1 MSVDLIVSGYPGLDH
16 IMPVNRAPQ
25 PGETGVIL
33 RAPRLDTA
41 TPGGCAPNIAV
52 ACARLGIKSAVVIV
66 IGDDQ
71 DGKRLVE
78 ALEREEV
85 NTQHGIHVI
94 PGGHTA
100 HTFLFL
106 DPENRHQTFYFPGA
120 SGAKDV
126 SIHLEQETLGSAKW
140 GVITVGNPIHNLA
153 VLEFMVASNIPI
165 LWSHKNDKSAFPTE
179 LVERLAQV
187 SAIVVLNKH
196 EADAVQKTLELTGI
210 RNLLQRGPKV
220 VILTRGEGGCRII
233 TTEGTRD
240 VPAVAPDHL
249 VDPTGAGDGFCAG
262 LLFGLHHELPL
273 VDCCRIGAVVASL
286 VLEDWGCQTNLPN
299 LPSLQARYW
308 GAFGEE
314 IQLSGASLS

>member
-16 IMPVNRAPQ
+16 ILPVNRAPQ

-52 ACARLGIKSAVVIV
+52 ACARLGIETAVVIV

-78 ALEREEV
+78 ALEQEGV
-85 NTQHGIHVI
+85 NIQYGIHVI

-106 DPENRHQTFYFPGA
+106 DPENRHQTFYFPGV
-120 SGAKDV
+120 SGSKDL
-126 SIHLEQETLGSAKW
+126 SIHLEQGALGSAKW
-140 GVITVGNPIHNLA
+140 GVITVGSPIHNLA
-153 VLEFMVASNIPI
+153 VLDLMVTSNIPI
-165 LWSHKNDKSAFPTE
+165 LWSHKNDKTAFPKE
-179 LVERLAQV
+179 LVERLAQF
-187 SAIVVLNKH
+187 SAIMVLNKH

-210 RNLLQRGPKV
+210 SDLLQRGPNA
-220 VILTRGEGGCRII
+220 VILTRGEDGCRII
-233 TTEGTRD
+233 TTEGTSD
-240 VPAVAPDHL
+240 VPAVAPDDL

-273 VDCCRIGAVVASL
+273 VDCCRIGAVVASF
-286 VLEDWGCQTNLPN
+286 VLEDWGCQTSLPN
-299 LPSLQARYW
+299 LPSLQARYR

>member
-1 MSVDLIVSGYPGLDH
+1 MSLDLIVSGYPGLDH

-25 PGETGVIL
+25 PGETGMIL
-33 RAPRLDTA
+33 RAPSLDTS

-52 ACARLGIKSAVVIV
+52 ACARLGIKTAVAIV

-78 ALEREEV
+78 ALEREGV
-85 NTQHGIHVI
+85 NIQYGIHVI

-120 SGAKDV
+120 SGSKDV
-126 SIHLEQETLGSAKW
+126 SIHLEQEALGSAKW
-140 GVITVGNPIHNLA
+140 GVITVGSPIHNME
-153 VLEFMVASNIPI
+153 VLDLMVASNIPI
-165 LWSHKNDKSAFPTE
+165 LWSHKNDKTAFPKE

-210 RNLLQRGPKV
+210 SDLLQRVAKA
-220 VILTRGEGGCRII
+220 VILTRGEDGCRII

-240 VPAVAPDHL
+240 IPAVAPDHL

-273 VDCCRIGAVVASL
+273 VDCCRVGAVVASF
-286 VLEDWGCQTNLPN
+286 VLEDWGCQTSLPN

-308 GAFGEE
+308 RAFGEE
-314 IQLSGASLS
+314 IQLSGESLS

>member
-1 MSVDLIVSGYPGLDH
+1 MSVDLIVSGYPALDH

-33 RAPRLDTA
+33 RAPRLDSP

-52 ACARLGIKSAVVIV
+52 ACARLGIKTAVVIV

-78 ALEREEV
+78 ALEREGV
-85 NTQHGIHVI
+85 NIQYGIHVV

-120 SGAKDV
+120 SGSKNV
-126 SIHLEQETLGSAKW
+126 SIHLGQEALGSAKW
-140 GVITVGNPIHNLA
+140 GVITVGSPLHDLA
-153 VLEFMVASNIPI
+153 VLESMVASNIPI
-165 LWSHKNDKSAFPTE
+165 LWSHKNDKGAFPKE
-179 LVERLAQV
+179 LIERLAQV

-210 RNLLQRGPKV
+210 SDLLQRGPKA
-220 VILTRGEGGCRII
+220 VILTRGAGGCRLI
-233 TTEGTRD
+233 TIEGTMD
-240 VPAVAPDHL
+240 VPAVAPDRL

-262 LLFGLHHELPL
+262 LLFGLHHELSL
-273 VDCCRIGAVVASL
+273 VDCCRIGAVVASF
-286 VLEDWGCQTNLPN
+286 VLEDWGCQTSLPN
-299 LPSLQARYW
+299 LPSLQERYW
-308 GAFGEE
+308 GAFGKELL
-314 IQLSGASLS
+314 LSGASLS

>member
-1 MSVDLIVSGYPGLDH
+1 MSLDLIVSGYPGLDH
-16 IMPVNRAPQ
+16 IMPVNRSPQ

-33 RAPRLDTA
+33 RAPRLDTS

-52 ACARLGIKSAVVIV
+52 ACARLGIKTAVVIV

-78 ALEREEV
+78 ALKREGV
-85 NTQHGIHVI
+85 NIQYGIHVV

-120 SGAKDV
+120 SGSKDV
-126 SIHLEQETLGSAKW
+126 SIHLEQEALGSAKW
-140 GVITVGNPIHNLA
+140 GVIT
-153 VLEFMVASNIPI
+153 
-165 LWSHKNDKSAFPTE
+165 
-179 LVERLAQV
+179 QV

-196 EADAVQKTLELTGI
+196 ESDAVQRTLELTGI
-210 RNLLQRGPKV
+210 SDLLQRGPKA

-262 LLFGLHHELPL
+262 LLFGLHYELPL
-273 VDCCRIGAVVASL
+273 VDCCRIGAVVASF
-286 VLEDWGCQTNLPN
+286 VLEDWGCQTSLPN
-299 LPSLQARYW
+299 LSSLQARYL

-314 IQLSGASLS
+314 IQLSGAQLS

>member
-16 IMPVNRAPQ
+16 IMPVNRSPQ

-33 RAPRLDTA
+33 RAPHLDTS

-52 ACARLGIKSAVVIV
+52 ACARLGIKTVVVIV

-78 ALEREEV
+78 ALKREGV
-85 NTQHGIHVI
+85 NIQYGIHVI

-106 DPENRHQTFYFPGA
+106 DPENRHQTFYFPGV
-120 SGAKDV
+120 SGSKDV
-126 SIHLEQETLGSAKW
+126 SIHLEQEVLNSAKW
-140 GVITVGNPIHNLA
+140 GVITVGSPIHNLA
-153 VLEFMVASNIPI
+153 VLDLMVASNIPI
-165 LWSHKNDKSAFPTE
+165 LWSHKNDKTAFPKE

-196 EADAVQKTLELTGI
+196 EADAVQKTLELTGVSD
-210 RNLLQRGPKV
+210 LLQRGPKA
-220 VILTRGEGGCRII
+220 VILTRGEDGCRII
-233 TTEGTRD
+233 TTEGTSD
-240 VPAVAPDHL
+240 VPAVAPDQL

-262 LLFGLHHELPL
+262 LLFGLHYELPL
-273 VDCCRIGAVVASL
+273 VDCCRIGAIVASF
-286 VLEDWGCQTNLPN
+286 VLEDWGCQTSLPN

>member
-1 MSVDLIVSGYPGLDH
+1 M
-16 IMPVNRAPQ
+16 
-25 PGETGVIL
+25 
-33 RAPRLDTA
+33 
-41 TPGGCAPNIAV
+41 
-52 ACARLGIKSAVVIV
+52 
-66 IGDDQ
+66 
-71 DGKRLVE
+71 E
-78 ALEREEV
+78 ALEREGV
-85 NTQHGIHVI
+85 NIQYGIHVI

-120 SGAKDV
+120 SGSKDV
-126 SIHLEQETLGSAKW
+126 SIHLEQEALGSAKW
-140 GVITVGNPIHNLA
+140 GVITVGSPIHNME
-153 VLEFMVASNIPI
+153 VLDLMVASNIPI
-165 LWSHKNDKSAFPTE
+165 LWSHKNDKTAFPKE

-210 RNLLQRGPKV
+210 SDLLQRVAKA
-220 VILTRGEGGCRII
+220 VILTRGEDGCRII

-240 VPAVAPDHL
+240 IPAVAPDDL

-273 VDCCRIGAVVASL
+273 VDCCRVGAVVASF
-286 VLEDWGCQTNLPN
+286 VLEDWGCQTSLPN

-308 GAFGEE
+308 RAFGEE
-314 IQLSGASLS
+314 IQLSGESLS

>member
-1 MSVDLIVSGYPGLDH
+1 MSLDLIVSGYPGLDH
-16 IMPVNRAPQ
+16 IMPVNRSPQ
-25 PGETGVIL
+25 PGETEVIL
-33 RAPRLDTA
+33 RAPRLDPS

-52 ACARLGIKSAVVIV
+52 ACARLGIKSAVVII

-71 DGKRLVE
+71 DGKRLVG
-78 ALEREEV
+78 ALEREGV

-94 PGGHTA
+94 PGGLTA

-106 DPENRHQTFYFPGA
+106 DPDNRHQTFYFPGA
-120 SGAKDV
+120 SGSKDV
-126 SIHLEQETLGSAKW
+126 SIHLEQEALGSAKW
-140 GVITVGNPIHNLA
+140 GVITVGSPIHNLA
-153 VLEFMVASNIPI
+153 VLELMVASNIPI
-165 LWSHKNDKSAFPTE
+165 LWSHKNDKTAFSIE

-196 EADAVQKTLELTGI
+196 ESDAVQRTLELTGI
-210 RNLLQRGPKV
+210 SDLLQRGPKA

-262 LLFGLHHELPL
+262 LLFGLHYELPL
-273 VDCCRIGAVVASL
+273 VDCCRIGAVVASF
-286 VLEDWGCQTNLPN
+286 VLEDWGCQTSLPN
-299 LPSLQARYW
+299 LSSLQARYL

-314 IQLSGASLS
+314 IQLSGAQLS

>member
-1 MSVDLIVSGYPGLDH
+1 MSVDLIISGYPGLDH

-52 ACARLGIKSAVVIV
+52 ACARLGIKTAVVIV
-66 IGDDQ
+66 IGNDQ

-78 ALEREEV
+78 ALEREGV
-85 NTQHGIHVI
+85 NTQYGIHVI

-106 DPENRHQTFYFPGA
+106 DPENRHQTFYFPGV
-120 SGAKDV
+120 SGSKDL
-126 SIHLEQETLGSAKW
+126 SIHLEEGALGSAKW
-140 GVITVGNPIHNLA
+140 GVITVGSHIHNLE
-153 VLEFMVASNIPI
+153 VLDLMVASNIPI
-165 LWSHKNDKSAFPTE
+165 LWSHKNDKTAFPKE
-179 LVERLAQV
+179 LVERLTQV

-210 RNLLQRGPKV
+210 SDLLQRGPNA
-220 VILTRGEGGCRII
+220 VILTRGEDGCRII

-249 VDPTGAGDGFCAG
+249 VDPTGAGDGFC
-262 LLFGLHHELPL
+262 
-273 VDCCRIGAVVASL
+273 
-286 VLEDWGCQTNLPN
+286 GCQTSLPN

-308 GAFGEE
+308 GVFGEE
-314 IQLSGASLS
+314 IQFSGASLS